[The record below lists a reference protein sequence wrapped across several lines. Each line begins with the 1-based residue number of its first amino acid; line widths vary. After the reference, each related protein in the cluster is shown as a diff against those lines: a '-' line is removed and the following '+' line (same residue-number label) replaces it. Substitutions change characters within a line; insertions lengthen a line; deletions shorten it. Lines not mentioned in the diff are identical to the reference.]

1 MHLMAGSSPAKEGMV
16 GVTLQGWSVYISPM
30 SNDTVHIHTVHLWGA
45 LRPLVGGKETVT
57 SSARTIRELFR
68 LLSESYPGVEA
79 HIKRGV
85 AVSIDGK
92 IYRDQWDTELPAG
105 AEIYLMPRIP
115 GG

>member
-1 MHLMAGSSPAKEGMV
+1 MAG
-16 GVTLQGWSVYISPM
+16 
-30 SNDTVHIHTVHLWGA
+30 GA
-45 LRPLVGGKETVT
+45 SAILVE
-57 SSARTIRELFR
+57 AQTIRELFR
-68 LLSESYPGVEA
+68 KLAQDYPAMEA

-92 IYRDQWDTELPAG
+92 IYRDQWETLLPDD

>member
-1 MHLMAGSSPAKEGMV
+1 
-16 GVTLQGWSVYISPM
+16 M
-30 SNDTVHIHTVHLWGA
+30 SIEVHLWGA
-45 LRPLVGGKETVT
+45 LRPLAGGA
-57 SSARTIRELFR
+57 SSVFVEAKTIRELFR
-68 LLSESYPGVEA
+68 ILTETYPGMEA

-92 IYRDQWDTELPAG
+92 IYRDQWDTELPKA

>member
-1 MHLMAGSSPAKEGMV
+1 MSSKA
-16 GVTLQGWSVYISPM
+16 QA
-30 SNDTVHIHTVHLWGA
+30 HIHTVHLWGA
-45 LRPLVGGKETVT
+45 LRPLVGGRETVQ
-57 SSARTIRELFR
+57 SPARTIRELFR
-68 LLSESYPGVEA
+68 TLSEAYPGVEA

-92 IYRDQWDTELPAG
+92 IYRDQWDTELPPG